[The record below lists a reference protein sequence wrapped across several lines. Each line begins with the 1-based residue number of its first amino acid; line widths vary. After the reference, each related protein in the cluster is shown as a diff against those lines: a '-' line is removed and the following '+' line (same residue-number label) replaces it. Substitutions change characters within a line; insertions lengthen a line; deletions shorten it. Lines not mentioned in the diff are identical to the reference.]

1 MREMTARQPRRSRR
15 RVAAPAATLPRPV
28 AGSEAEGQGVARSAR
43 RAAPAHHREHHVTR
57 DYSHVKKDLLTILIV
72 GVGSIG
78 FIVGMSFVVQ
88 SSGW

>member
-15 RVAAPAATLPRPV
+15 RIAAPAAALPRPV
-28 AGSEAEGQGVARSAR
+28 AGGDGEAPTAARAAR
-43 RAAPAHHREHHVTR
+43 RGAPAHHREHHVTK

-72 GVGSIG
+72 GAGSIG

>member
-1 MREMTARQPRRSRR
+1 MRVMTARQPRRSRR
-15 RVAAPAATLPRPV
+15 RVAAPAAALPRPV
-28 AGSEAEGQGVARSAR
+28 VGGEAEGQGVARTAR
-43 RAAPAHHREHHVTR
+43 RGAPAHHREHHVTK
-57 DYSHVKKDLLTILIV
+57 DYSHVKKDLLTILVV

>member
-15 RVAAPAATLPRPV
+15 RIAAPAAALPRPMTGADGEAPV
-28 AGSEAEGQGVARSAR
+28 AARAPR
-43 RAAPAHHREHHVTR
+43 RGAPAHHREHHVTK
-57 DYSHVKKDLLTILIV
+57 DYSHVKKDLLTILVV
-72 GVGSIG
+72 GAASIG

>member
-15 RVAAPAATLPRPV
+15 RITAPAAALPRPV
-28 AGSEAEGQGVARSAR
+28 AGAEAEGQGFARSAR
-43 RAAPAHHREHHVTR
+43 RAAPAHHREHHVTK

-72 GVGSIG
+72 GLGSIG
-78 FIVGMSFVVQ
+78 FIVAMSFVVQ